1 MRCLAKRKRMWKV
14 VSGVRLSSLFSVPYT
29 AHVAGSLAKLDLK
42 QRVQR
47 VVCPAMVMLEERC
60 QAVRHCQES
69 THKGDSGADQD
80 EEAEEKC
87 GGDADAD
94 AVKHRRDPAAAEG
107 RKSQS
112 DLQHGMQCYRARA

>member
-1 MRCLAKRKRMWKV
+1 MRCLAKRKRMWKAV
-14 VSGVRLSSLFSVPYT
+14 WGVWLSSSSSVPYT
-29 AHVAGSLAKLDLK
+29 AQVSGSPVKLELK

-47 VVCPAMVMLEERC
+47 VVCPAMLMCEERC

-87 GGDADAD
+87 GGDADA
-94 AVKHRRDPAAAEG
+94 VKHRRDPAAAEG